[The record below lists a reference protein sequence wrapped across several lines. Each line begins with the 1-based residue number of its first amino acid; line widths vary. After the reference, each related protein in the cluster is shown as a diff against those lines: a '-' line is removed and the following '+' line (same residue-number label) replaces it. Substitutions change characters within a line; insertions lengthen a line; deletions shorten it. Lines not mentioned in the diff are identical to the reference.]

1 MVRSL
6 RSLTSAPSRPPPVD
20 LALLGV
26 AVLAVSTS
34 APLIRGADAPSL
46 AIAFWRNALALP
58 VLGAVVVA
66 GRERRREAREL
77 DRRER
82 RLALVAGLF
91 LAAHFATWVPS
102 LSFTSVASSVALVAT
117 QPVWAALIARW
128 RGDHVPR
135 LAWWGIGSAMAGTVV
150 LTGVDLSISTRAL
163 FGDLLALLGGAL
175 AAAYV
180 TVGAEA
186 RRTVSTTVYA
196 TACYGVAAAA
206 LLVVCMVGRQPL
218 AGYDGHTWLLLVAT
232 VLGPQ
237 LLGHT
242 LVNRVLSTI
251 SPVIVSV
258 AILFEIVGAALL
270 AWLAFD
276 EVPPAS
282 ALPAA
287 LLIAAGVVLVVRA
300 NPSEPAVAGSPPI
313 E

>member
-1 MVRSL
+1 MPDAAPAP
-6 RSLTSAPSRPPPVD
+6 TAPSRPPPVD
-20 LALLGV
+20 LGLLGV
-26 AVLAVSTS
+26 AVVAVSTS
-34 APLIRGADAPSL
+34 APLIRAADAPSL

-58 VLGAVVVA
+58 VLGAVVLVS
-66 GRERRREAREL
+66 RERRREMSGL

-82 RLALVAGLF
+82 RLAVVAGLF

-128 RGDHVPR
+128 RGEHVPS
-135 LAWWGIGSAMAGTVV
+135 LAWWGIGAAMAGTLV
-150 LTGVDLSISTRAL
+150 LTGVDLSISARAL
-163 FGDLLALLGGAL
+163 FGDVLALLGGAL

-206 LLVVCMVGRQPL
+206 LLAVCAVGRQPV
-218 AGYDGHTWLLLVAT
+218 AGYDGRTWLLLVAT

-242 LVNRVLSTI
+242 LVNRVLATI

-282 ALPAA
+282 AVPAA

-300 NPSEPAVAGSPPI
+300 NPTEPAVAGSPPI